1 MTGDEIR
8 ALRETLGVS
17 RAWLALLL
25 GVAQSSVYRWEDAG
39 AERARAEGL
48 TRDLLYVLA
57 HAVQTLDP
65 AGLAATLTDATRRG
79 GTLGGVGALLSTGSE
94 PRSRE
99 NPRANE

>member
-8 ALRETLGVS
+8 ALRETLGVP

-39 AERARAEGL
+39 AQRARVEGL

-57 HAVQTLDP
+57 HTARTLDP
-65 AGLAATLTDATRRG
+65 ADLEATLTDAMRRG
-79 GTLGGVGALLSTGSE
+79 GTLGGVGALLNAGSE

-99 NPRANE
+99 NPRANK